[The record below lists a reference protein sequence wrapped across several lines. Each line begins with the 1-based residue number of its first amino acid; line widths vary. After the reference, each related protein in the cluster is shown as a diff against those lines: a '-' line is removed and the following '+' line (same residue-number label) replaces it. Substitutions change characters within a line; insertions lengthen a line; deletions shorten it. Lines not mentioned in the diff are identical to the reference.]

1 MRGIIASCTLAAL
14 LLAVA
19 WADHQHD
26 HHGHHHHHHHHGP
39 EPGNHGETCHILSH
53 PNADFGF
60 ALYKSLNAKAA
71 AGKNIFFSP
80 LGISSA
86 MAMLSRGASGET
98 HNQLVSALG
107 YSAFNQSQIDEAYA
121 HLFHML
127 LPSERNQEFF
137 LGNAAAVREGFSPL
151 NKYLNNVKNHYSGEI
166 FNVNFNEPASAAAE
180 INRYIA
186 SKTRDMIKDQVKDL
200 DPDTAMVLINAIY
213 FKGRTQ
219 TDNASC
225 MQIAGCFDEHIETHH

>member
-19 WADHQHD
+19 WADHHHDHHDHQHD
-26 HHGHHHHHHHHGP
+26 HHDHHHHNH
-39 EPGNHGETCHILSH
+39 NHGETCGILSH

-80 LGISSA
+80 LGISSV

-127 LPSERNQEFF
+127 SPSERNQELF

-151 NKYLNNVKNHYSGEI
+151 NRYLNDVTDHYSGKI
-166 FNVNFNEPASAAAE
+166 FKVNFNEPASAAAE

-200 DPDTAMVLINAIY
+200 DPDTAMVLINYIY
-213 FKGRTQ
+213 FKGRHH
-219 TDNASC
+219 ASC